1 MSILSSSIIPL
12 IVFIIIL
19 YGVIKKVDVY
29 DAFLEGSKESF
40 PMILSMF
47 PCMLAMI
54 FGINIFLKS
63 EILPFLL
70 GFIKPFLNIINI
82 PFEVFTLAILRPIS
96 GSSALALLNSIF
108 EKFGVDSFISQMASI
123 IQGSTD
129 TTFYILTL
137 YFGSVGIK
145 KIRYS
150 LTVGLLADLSG
161 IIAAIIIANLFF

>member
-1 MSILSSSIIPL
+1 MSSFIIPFM
-12 IVFIIIL
+12 VFIIIGYGL
-19 YGVIKKVDVY
+19 YKKVDIY
-29 DAFLEGSKESF
+29 NAFIEGSKESF

-63 EILPFLL
+63 ELLPFLL
-70 GFIKPFLNIINI
+70 GFMKDILSFFHI
-82 PFEVFTLAILRPIS
+82 PFEVLSLSILRPIS
-96 GSSALALLNSIF
+96 SSSALAVLNSIF
-108 EKFGVDSFISQMASI
+108 ETYGVDSFIAKMSSV

-137 YFGSVGIK
+137 YYGSIGIK

-150 LTVGLLADLSG
+150 LVVGLLADFFG
-161 IIAAIIIANLFF
+161 IISAIIIAKLFF

>member
-1 MSILSSSIIPL
+1 MSSFIIPFM
-12 IVFIIIL
+12 VFIIIGYGL
-19 YGVIKKVDVY
+19 YKKVDIY
-29 DAFLEGSKESF
+29 NAFIEGSKESF

-63 EILPFLL
+63 ELLPFLL
-70 GFIKPFLNIINI
+70 GFMKDILYFFHI
-82 PFEVFTLAILRPIS
+82 PFEVLSLSILRPIS
-96 GSSALALLNSIF
+96 SSSALAVLNSIF
-108 EKFGVDSFISQMASI
+108 ETYGVDSFIAKMSSV

-137 YFGSVGIK
+137 YYGSIGIK

-150 LTVGLLADLSG
+150 LVVGLLADFFG
-161 IIAAIIIANLFF
+161 IISAIIIAKLFF

>member
-161 IIAAIIIANLFF
+161 IIVAIIIANLFF